1 MLYIRGKRLTAL
13 LLALVLILGAA
24 ACGAGGNEEDAS
36 PLSGT
41 VYVPEF
47 IDVDVGM
54 EHIQGGCSDGKNLY
68 LAGRTARRTTTDT
81 TPSTGCPWRAG
92 RRWSWRTTPP

>member
-54 EHIQGGCSDGKNLY
+54 EHIQGGCCRLDRKSVV
-68 LAGRTARRTTTDT
+68 
-81 TPSTGCPWRAG
+81 
-92 RRWSWRTTPP
+92 

>member
-1 MLYIRGKRLTAL
+1 MIVYIRGKKLTAL
-13 LLALVLILGAA
+13 LLALVLVLGTA
-24 ACGAGGNEEDAS
+24 ACGTGGDEEDAS

-54 EHIQGGCSDGKNLY
+54 ERIQGGCSDGKNLY
-68 LAGRTARRTTTDT
+68 LMGYVRDEPDRK
-81 TPSTGCPWRAG
+81 STRLNSSH
-92 RRWSWRTTPP
+92 WS